1 MFYRI
6 LISRPPALRHHCGKG
21 NQEDNCSCHCYLGPP
36 RDAIGVLDNPIAHK
50 IQHYGHRDDKCYHY
64 IYEKRAHKSA
74 AHLSTG
80 GAKHLAHGYLL
91 LSLLDEIGGHRY
103 QSKHGDEYGDEGK
116 QGYNARSA
124 DLSLK
129 RLLHLFVDKLCPF
142 CS

>member
-6 LISRPPALRHHCGKG
+6 LIRRHPTLRHHCRKRDE
-21 NQEDNCSCHCYLGPP
+21 EDYCSCHCYPWPP
-36 RDAIGVLDNPIAHK
+36 HDAIGILDNPIIHK
-50 IQHYGHRDDKCYHY
+50 IQHYGHGDDESYHY

-103 QSKHGDEYGDEGK
+103 QAEHGDEYGD
-116 QGYNARSA
+116 
-124 DLSLK
+124 
-129 RLLHLFVDKLCPF
+129 
-142 CS
+142 